1 MTNFIVTLSDYLI
14 KTVNIK
20 AQEKQISPNEIVILA
35 LDDYFADDSQDDPTT
50 EEIIAI
56 VEKAIEDA
64 NAGRVHSID
73 EVIASLE
80 TPTTYLNDNTVH
92 KTKFTAQLS
101 PELIDL
107 IYTKVDE
114 EGFSVDFIFR
124 ATLSMYF
131 DDN

>member
-92 KTKFTAQLS
+92 KNQIYCSIITR
-101 PELIDL
+101 IDRPHL
-107 IYTKVDE
+107 HKS
-114 EGFSVDFIFR
+114 G
-124 ATLSMYF
+124 
-131 DDN
+131 

>member
-1 MTNFIVTLSDYLI
+1 MIIPFI
-14 KTVNIK
+14 
-20 AQEKQISPNEIVILA
+20 
-35 LDDYFADDSQDDPTT
+35 
-50 EEIIAI
+50 
-56 VEKAIEDA
+56 
-64 NAGRVHSID
+64 
-73 EVIASLE
+73 
-80 TPTTYLNDNTVH
+80 

>member
-1 MTNFIVTLSDYLI
+1 M
-14 KTVNIK
+14 
-20 AQEKQISPNEIVILA
+20 
-35 LDDYFADDSQDDPTT
+35 
-50 EEIIAI
+50 